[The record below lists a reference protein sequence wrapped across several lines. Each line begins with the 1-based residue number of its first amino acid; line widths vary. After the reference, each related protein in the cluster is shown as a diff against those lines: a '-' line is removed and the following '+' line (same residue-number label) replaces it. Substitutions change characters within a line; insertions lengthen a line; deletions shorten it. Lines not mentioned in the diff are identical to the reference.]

1 MNPKPGDSGLSVSIS
16 EPTIE
21 VVLPV
26 PEALHDPFVIQLDAL
41 GFEAFW
47 EEPDRLK
54 AYMPASQW
62 RAAVREAVRDL
73 LRRQELP
80 DKIEVRTIKPENWNA
95 RWESQLQP
103 IAVGPFLIKPSWH
116 AVPAAYATHIVLE
129 IDPKMSFGTGYHES
143 TRLVLQMLPDCVEP
157 GARVLDAGTGTGILT
172 IAALKLG
179 AGSAIAFDID
189 PWAAENAQENFARNG
204 VADRVEFRQGSIE
217 VVPERDFDLIL
228 ANIHRR
234 VLCDLLPAFREK
246 VRPTGYVLLSG
257 LLREER
263 ELMLEAAAAHDLEPI
278 HEATENAWWAVMLQR
293 AI

>member
-1 MNPKPGDSGLSVSIS
+1 MTPKPGGFGLSVSTN

-26 PEALHDPFVIQLDAL
+26 PEALHDPLVIQLDAL

-47 EEPDRLK
+47 EEPDQLK

-73 LRRQELP
+73 LRRQGLP
-80 DKIEVRTIKPENWNA
+80 DAIEVRTIEPENWNA

-116 AVPAAYATHIVLE
+116 AVPEAYATHIVLE

-189 PWAAENAQENFARNG
+189 PWAAKNAQENFVRNG
-204 VADRVEFRQGSIE
+204 VASSVEFRQGSIE
-217 VVPERDFDLIL
+217 VIHERDFDLIL

-246 VRPTGYVLLSG
+246 VRPTGWVVLSG
-257 LLREER
+257 LLCEER
-263 ELMLEAAAAHDLEPI
+263 DLMLETAAAYDLEPV
-278 HEATENAWWAVMLQR
+278 HEATENAWWAVMFKR
-293 AI
+293 SV

>member
-1 MNPKPGDSGLSVSIS
+1 MTPKPGGFGLSVSTN

-26 PEALHDPFVIQLDAL
+26 PEALHDPLVIQLDAL

-47 EEPDRLK
+47 EEPDQLK

-73 LRRQELP
+73 LRRQGLP
-80 DKIEVRTIKPENWNA
+80 DAIEVRTIEPENWNA

-116 AVPAAYATHIVLE
+116 AVPEAYATHIVLE

-189 PWAAENAQENFARNG
+189 PWAAKNAQENFVRNG
-204 VADRVEFRQGSIE
+204 VASSVEFRQGSIE
-217 VVPERDFDLIL
+217 VIHERDFDLIL

-246 VRPTGYVLLSG
+246 VRPTGWVVLSG
-257 LLREER
+257 LLCEER
-263 ELMLEAAAAHDLEPI
+263 DLMLETAAAYDLEPV
-278 HEATENAWWAVMLQR
+278 HEATENAWWAVMFKR
-293 AI
+293 FV

>member
-1 MNPKPGDSGLSVSIS
+1 MNPKPGDSGLSVSTN

-21 VVLPV
+21 LVLTA
-26 PEALHDPFVIQLDAL
+26 PEALHDPLILHLDAL

-47 EEPDRLK
+47 EEADVLK

-62 RAAVREAVRDL
+62 RAAVREAVREL
-73 LRRQELP
+73 LRKQGLT
-80 DKIEVRTIKPENWNA
+80 DTIEVRTIEPENWNA
-95 RWESQLQP
+95 RWEAQMQP

-116 AVPAAYATHIVLE
+116 AVPEAYATHIVLE

-204 VADRVEFRQGSIE
+204 VADRVTFRQGSMD

-234 VLCDLLPAFREK
+234 VLLEMLPAFREK
-246 VRPTGYVLLSG
+246 VRPEGYVLLSG

-263 ELMLEAAAAHDLEPI
+263 EVMLEAAAAQDLKPL
-278 HEATENAWWAVMLQR
+278 HEAVENAWWAVMLKR
-293 AI
+293 SL